1 MVARP
6 VRYRG
11 RRKANVKLLVR
22 STVSR
27 IHSPQFR
34 VRVLLQCSR
43 THCPAAPDRM
53 AISRSR
59 TISDGRGPTRYIAHN
74 VSGASGA
81 ESRSIGQTPEQEKGG
96 ALSRSCCNVASTRLS
111 LRCDVPPRGKSL
123 RLQCGEVLRQVRGR
137 RSLKRASELL
147 PRREPRAA
155 HIRISPTVAHIRITG
170 PLQ

>member
-1 MVARP
+1 MS
-6 VRYRG
+6 
-11 RRKANVKLLVR
+11 RRIQHSLRSSSVLYEYYYNVLRKFAPAPPPRIGWR
-22 STVSR
+22 SADRAQFQTADA
-27 IHSPQFR
+27 IHCAQ
-34 VRVLLQCSR
+34 
-43 THCPAAPDRM
+43 HW
-53 AISRSR
+53 
-59 TISDGRGPTRYIAHN
+59 
-74 VSGASGA
+74 ASGA

-96 ALSRSCCNVASTRLS
+96 ALSRSCCNFASTRLS

-155 HIRISPTVAHIRITG
+155 HIRISPTVAQIRITG